1 MLSREGALLLI
12 SNSSWLLII
21 SILFF
26 QPFLLLTVF
35 LLHSFISFYII
46 LSQSSFSRLR
56 PDDLSV
62 SRIVEV
68 DEAGGGLTLRVHLT
82 VALRFDE
89 RLYVEVFDSPPAGTA
104 PVGTFGPARGV
115 VGGGSILSHDYA
127 LRVVERMGSLSFR
140 AVIVRVHDPLKLVYR
155 ELQASAPT
163 EVALPIGEE
172 SVVGLY
178 TQLSS
183 MSRPPL
189 GMGVRSMV
197 GYDDEFAGVKQY
209 EVGDKIRDI
218 HWLRYARQVEEEQ
231 PVTKKYRKR
240 GEVSV
245 HVVVDC
251 SPTINLG
258 KDHKLI
264 DDVATLL
271 RQIFHSADK
280 EGNPV
285 QLWLINPR
293 LPLEAKVPSRKT
305 TSRAELERYLSLLT
319 PADGRDDGEVAEL
332 FAGRVSRS
340 SIVILLTNPPTPN
353 LRTVEKIIAACR
365 DAGATCH
372 LVLPE
377 TSSYV
382 EDGPTLRA
390 LLRIDRV
397 FKDSWLRRAGGVEA
411 VMELRRGEAYEI
423 SERILRRR

>member
-21 SILFF
+21 SILLF

-46 LSQSSFSRLR
+46 LSQSSLSRVR
-56 PDDLSV
+56 PEDLSV
-62 SRIVEV
+62 GRTVEF
-68 DEAGGGLTLRVHLT
+68 DEARGSLTLRVHLT
-82 VALRFDE
+82 VALRSDE
-89 RLYVEVFDSPPAGTA
+89 RLYVEVFDAPPAGA
-104 PVGTFGPARGV
+104 VPAGTFGLARGV
-115 VGGGSILSHDYA
+115 IGGGSVLSHNYA

-140 AVIVRVHDPLKLVYR
+140 TVRVRVHDPLKLVYR
-155 ELQASAPT
+155 ELHVSAPT
-163 EVALPIGEE
+163 QVALPIGEE
-172 SVVGLY
+172 SVAGLY

-189 GMGVRSMV
+189 GMGIRSMV
-197 GYDDEFAGVKQY
+197 GYDDEFTGVKQY

-218 HWLRYARQVEEEQ
+218 HWLRYARQVEDEQ
-231 PVTKKYRKR
+231 PVAKKYRKR

-258 KDHKLI
+258 KDYKLI
-264 DDVATLL
+264 DDVATFL
-271 RQIFHSADK
+271 RQIFHSADR

-305 TSRAELERYLSLLT
+305 ISRAELERYLSLLI
-319 PADGRDDGEVAEL
+319 PADGRDDEVAEL
-332 FAGRVSRS
+332 FAGRVSRY

-365 DAGATCH
+365 DAGATCL
-372 LVLPE
+372 LVLPD

-382 EDGPTLRA
+382 EDDPTWRA
-390 LLRIDRV
+390 LLRIDRF

-411 VMELRRGEAYEI
+411 VIELRRGEAYDI
-423 SERILRRR
+423 SERILRQR